1 MTIKYTEKRLY
12 DLAVQFRAAA
22 IADGWKPERTD
33 YRESMHRN
41 TSLTRDGFVMQIT
54 TRRGYNGFKYTSNIR
69 IWGPDGLA
77 IMPTKEYS
85 WEAIVAGL
93 RTCDDCEASD
103 VETSQYKCTVSPGT
117 HYARRVC
124 EKCFSAL
131 KAEHERSEW
140 LN

>member
-22 IADGWKPERTD
+22 IADGWEAVPLYHNEGMNRA
-33 YRESMHRN
+33 
-41 TSLTRDGFVMQIT
+41 TSLKRDSFYMQIV
-54 TRRGYNGFKYTSNIR
+54 TRRGKGGFKYTSSVR

-93 RTCDDCEASD
+93 RTCDNCEASD
-103 VETSQYKCTVSPGT
+103 IETSQYKCTVSPGV
-117 HYARRVC
+117 HFAGRVC